1 MPAQRGCATI
11 NYVLCSPHFDDIVMI
26 NPIDIDNC
34 NINDINSNYT
44 VPSKNEICNAYFKQ
58 LKHISKTGTT

>member
-1 MPAQRGCATI
+1 MPAQICCTTI
-11 NYVLCSPHFDDIVMI
+11 NYVLCSTHFDDIVII

-34 NINDINSNYT
+34 DTNDINGNYT

-58 LKHISKTGTT
+58 LKHISKTETT